1 MRTLLQA
8 LEELVE
14 PRVIQ
19 RGQVELCED
28 DPGST
33 CPPTVLQKSGR
44 ALVVRLASPHE
55 GIPTNRW
62 LFPLF
67 QVENATP
74 PVARSC
80 DYIVFYAPRADEA
93 AMFVFLCELKSGSPK
108 GALAQLRNGK
118 LLVDYMLAVA
128 QHHGRVASMPAV
140 AFRGIVLSPR
150 FTSQK
155 GTTKV
160 PSRADYI
167 EDELGLKVTYQR
179 AGGTYSLAPFCV

>member
-14 PRVIQ
+14 PSVIQ
-19 RGQVELCED
+19 RGAVELCED

-44 ALVVRLASPHE
+44 ALVVRLASPHD

-67 QVENATP
+67 RVDQAQP

-80 DYIVFYAPRADEA
+80 DYIVFYAPRDEEA
-93 AMFVFLCELKSGSPK
+93 ALFVFLCELKSGAGK
-108 GALAQLRNGK
+108 GAVTQIRNGK

-128 QHHGRVASMPAV
+128 QHHGKVERLPEL
-140 AFRGIVLSPR
+140 AFRGIVFSPR
-150 FTSQK
+150 APSQK
-155 GTTKV
+155 GTTRA
-160 PSRADYI
+160 PSSADYI
-167 EDELGLKVTYQR
+167 DDQLGLRVTYQR